1 MLKSMT
7 GFGSAAAE
15 ADGCRVTVEVRSV
28 NHRYLQA
35 KLRLPQELGELEGE
49 LEAVVKKR
57 LSRGSVNLTAKL
69 ELGAGEVEMQFDAGR
84 IAQVR
89 AHVELLAAE
98 LGYDVKEL
106 GLTDW
111 LRVQALF
118 TSQAAPV
125 EIGPAA
131 NLLRRAVGEALDGLV
146 AMREREGEALAR
158 DLVVHAEA
166 LAAVRAR
173 VAERAPDLVTEHF
186 AKLRERVAELAGPD
200 SRVEPGD
207 LARELA
213 LIADKGDLS
222 EELSRLE
229 AHQVE
234 LQRMLCASEPTGRQ
248 LDFLVQEL
256 LREVNTVGSKC
267 SDATVAHWVV
277 EAKTHVE
284 RLREQVQ
291 NVE

>member
-15 ADGCRVTVEVRSV
+15 AEGCRVTVEVRSV

-35 KLRLPQELGELEGE
+35 KLRLPQELSELEGE
-49 LEAVVKKR
+49 LEAAVKKR

-69 ELGAGEVEMQFDAGR
+69 ELGAGEAAVQFDASR

-89 AHVELLAAE
+89 GHVELIAEE
-98 LGYDVKEL
+98 LGYDTKEL
-106 GLTDW
+106 HLTDW

-118 TSQAAPV
+118 ASSATQV

-131 NLLRRAVGEALDGLV
+131 DLLRRAAGEALDGLV
-146 AMREREGEALAR
+146 GMREREGEAMGR
-158 DLVVHAEA
+158 DLAIHAEA
-166 LAAVRAR
+166 LGAVCAR

-186 AKLRERVAELAGPD
+186 AKLRERVAELAGPEA
-200 SRVEPGD
+200 RVEQAD

-229 AHQVE
+229 AHLVE
-234 LQRMLCASEPTGRQ
+234 LQRMLGASEPTGRQ

-256 LREVNTVGSKC
+256 LREVNTIGSKC
-267 SDATVAHWVV
+267 SDATVAHWVI